1 MEDGDAIVLFLFAR
15 ASVATVIEVKVVG
28 SEVMAIRVGA
38 TLVWTILLVGIA
50 VGKEPARFFVTMALA
65 VGSALAVVVLMDPE
79 MMWYDSEG
87 FRIEWVRYY
96 LMVFIATNLALVPLL
111 AFSKRVRSFL
121 VGCQRMRGRFN
132 EGFAVEGPKLKVGED
147 G

>member
-1 MEDGDAIVLFLFAR
+1 VTAIVLFLFAR
-15 ASVATVIEVKVVG
+15 AVVATVIEVKVVG

-111 AFSKRVRSFL
+111 AFSKRVRSFFSR
-121 VGCQRMRGRFN
+121 VP
-132 EGFAVEGPKLKVGED
+132 AYAGPIQ
-147 G
+147 

>member
-1 MEDGDAIVLFLFAR
+1 MAMLRTRAGWKTVTAIVLFLFAR
-15 ASVATVIEVKVVG
+15 AVVATVIEVKVVG

-111 AFSKRVRSFL
+111 AFSKRVRSFFSR
-121 VGCQRMRGRFN
+121 VP
-132 EGFAVEGPKLKVGED
+132 AYAGPIQ
-147 G
+147 

>member
-1 MEDGDAIVLFLFAR
+1 MAMLRTRAGWKTVTAIVLCLFAR
-15 ASVATVIEVKVVG
+15 AVVATVIEVKVVG

-111 AFSKRVRSFL
+111 AFSKRVRSFFSR
-121 VGCQRMRGRFN
+121 VP
-132 EGFAVEGPKLKVGED
+132 AYAGPIQ
-147 G
+147 